1 MKEKCMANF
10 SGWLFIVAG
19 LALLAVFGQLTWL
32 LYLVP
37 AAVII
42 AAVQAW
48 FCQYPPDH
56 HTRNGVA

>member
-37 AAVII
+37 IAVII
-42 AAVQAW
+42 AVVQGW
-48 FCQYPPDH
+48 LCQH
-56 HTRNGVA
+56 HANRQATNGVA